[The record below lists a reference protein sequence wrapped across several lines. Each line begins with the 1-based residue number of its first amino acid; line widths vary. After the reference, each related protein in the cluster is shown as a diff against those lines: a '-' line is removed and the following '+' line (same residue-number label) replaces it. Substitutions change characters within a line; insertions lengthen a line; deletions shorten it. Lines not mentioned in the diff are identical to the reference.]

1 MKNGHV
7 IVTFVVLVG
16 AAAGF
21 SVMSERRHEQQLAGL
36 RTEMQSL
43 SVSVEAAQ
51 GRPQNK
57 AVLTAAAPVL
67 ARQTAPLAPD
77 PGQDDE
83 DEASPRGD
91 AQDEPARPTLEPAEM
106 KSELDTVFASERPD
120 PAWTA
125 EASRTVSSRV
135 AAVLP
140 ESSALR
146 NVDCH
151 GSMCRIE
158 TSHTDF
164 ESYRRFVQGAFMTP
178 GSRIWNAGFFASPPM
193 PDERGELTATVYLAR
208 EGEPL
213 PVSMVQ

>member
-16 AAAGF
+16 AAGALN
-21 SVMSERRHEQQLAGL
+21 VWSERRHEQQLAGL
-36 RTEMQSL
+36 RTEMRSL
-43 SVSVEAAQ
+43 SVPVEAAQ
-51 GRPQNK
+51 DRPPNK
-57 AVLTAAAPVL
+57 AFLTAAAPVL
-67 ARQTAPLAPD
+67 ARQTAPLAPE

-83 DEASPRGD
+83 DEAAPQRD
-91 AQDEPARPTLEPAEM
+91 AQDEPPRPTFEPAEM

-120 PAWTA
+120 PAWTS

-146 NVDCH
+146 DVDCH
-151 GSMCRIE
+151 ASMCRIE
-158 TSHTDF
+158 TSHTDL
-164 ESYRRFVQGAFMTP
+164 ESYRNFVQGAFMIP
-178 GSRIWNAGFFASPPM
+178 GTRIWNAGFFASPPT
-193 PDERGELTATVYLAR
+193 PDARGELTATVYLAR

-213 PVSMVQ
+213 PVSVVQ